1 MNLEWIAIF
10 AAVLALCFF
19 WLFVRNLKKRRLFSS
34 GLHLLLTSLSAVI
47 AALAL
52 AVSLHLY
59 TYARLTAEQS
69 VAIVKLR
76 QIGPQQYNLTLDVPE
91 KASRLYVIDGDEW
104 QLDARV
110 LKWHGWAQL
119 LGLDAQFRLD
129 RLSGRFQDVAMA
141 RSQLPTVHDLAGD
154 DGPLDIWALA
164 RRKPSWLP
172 WVDAEYGS
180 ATYLPLE
187 DDAWYEV
194 KLTQTGL
201 LARPI
206 NTAATKAVT
215 NW

>member
-1 MNLEWIAIF
+1 MKLEWIAII
-10 AAVLALCFF
+10 AALLAMLFF
-19 WLFVRNLKKRRLFSS
+19 WLFVRNLRKKRLLGS
-34 GLHLLLTSLSAVI
+34 GLQLLLTGFSAAI

-52 AVSLHLY
+52 ALSLHLY
-59 TYARLTAEQS
+59 TYARLTAEQP
-69 VAIVKLR
+69 VAIVKLH
-76 QIGPQQYNLTLDVPE
+76 QIAPQRYNLTLDMPG
-91 KASRLYVIDGDEW
+91 KTPRQYVIDGDEW

-119 LGLDAQFRLD
+119 LGLDAQYRLD
-129 RLSGRFQDVAMA
+129 RLSGRFEDVALA
-141 RSQLPTVHDLAGD
+141 RSQPPTVHDLVSD
-154 DGPLDIWALA
+154 DGPLDVWALA
-164 RRKPSWLP
+164 RRKPRWLP

-194 KLTQTGL
+194 KLTQSGL

-215 NW
+215 DW